1 MKIGSRASVVFLVAA
16 PFCIGYA
23 QVPVT
28 TLYSS
33 TAAIGGWGMLLLL
46 TAASPD
52 AQLRFN
58 RASLFLILL
67 AAAAIGTVLD
77 GGEAAGV
84 LVMSAI
90 TVMVAGAVSSQRS
103 VQSVAAGL
111 ISAGIVG
118 CLLGFVQYFLPELAD
133 GQWVARPNT
142 SGRAFGNLRQPNL
155 LGTLFLLGLC
165 CLPLV
170 TCTGHRHRRLAWSAI
185 ILLLFGIALTG
196 SRTAL
201 LGLLSL
207 GLWATF
213 DRGMSQPNRQMFAG
227 AVAIGLGWWAGL
239 WAYGHLGGVV
249 YFGEVR
255 LSTGSDISSSRFK
268 IWANTL
274 QLIADHPW
282 TGVGWGNFNFAW
294 TLSPFP
300 DRPVAFFD
308 HTHNFVLQ
316 LAVELGI
323 PLTLALLALGM
334 WVLWRARGGLRHPDP
349 SRSLMA
355 RCCLMMLMVV
365 GWHSMLEYPLW
376 YPYFLFPTA
385 FALGVYLSIGWP
397 RHADQTPAAGSQTAS
412 VLAALVGLLM
422 IAGALYAIWDYQR
435 VVQIFAPYGAKGE
448 RPLPERIAEGQKS
461 WLFGHHADYAAVTTA
476 SRPSEVFSS
485 FERPLKHLVDAR
497 LMIAYAKALNELG
510 HRDEAIYVVQRL
522 REFRHP
528 LGEEFL
534 RRCAD
539 PLYAQTAFECDTRP
553 RSFTYEDLRV
563 ERFLTGRAPT
573 SATR

>member
-1 MKIGSRASVVFLVAA
+1 MTPLLVVLFALGYCVGYTQSPGITFYNAASTVAGWGGGLLLWA
-16 PFCIGYA
+16 CHSNGDA
-23 QVPVT
+23 ADRRGMQTVG
-28 TLYSS
+28 
-33 TAAIGGWGMLLLL
+33 AAIL
-46 TAASPD
+46 
-52 AQLRFN
+52 
-58 RASLFLILL
+58 
-67 AAAAIGTVLD
+67 
-77 GGEAAGV
+77 
-84 LVMSAI
+84 
-90 TVMVAGAVSSQRS
+90 
-103 VQSVAAGL
+103 AAGL
-111 ISAGIVG
+111 CSTAIA
-118 CLLGFVQYFLPELAD
+118 LVQYFLPAWAD
-133 GQWVARPNT
+133 GTWIARPNT
-142 SGRAFGNLRQPNL
+142 PGRAIANLRQPNL
-155 LGTLFLLGLC
+155 LGTLLLMALC
-165 CLPLV
+165 TLPLLLQA
-170 TCTGHRHRRLAWSAI
+170 RPRWAWAVAAV
-185 ILLLFGIALTG
+185 LTLGIATTS
-196 SRTAL
+196 SRTAVV
-201 LGLLSL
+201 GLLIL
-207 GLWATF
+207 AAWAAV
-213 DRGMSQPNRQMFAG
+213 DRGMPKSVRLWF
-227 AVAIGLGWWAGL
+227 IGSLPMTAAWWATL
-239 WAYGHLGGVV
+239 WVFGHVGGTV
-249 YFGEVR
+249 YFGEAR

-282 TGVGWGNFNFAW
+282 LGVGWGNFNFAW
-294 TLSPFP
+294 TLSAFP

-308 HTHNFVLQ
+308 HTHNLVLQ

-323 PLTLALLALGM
+323 PAALALLALGA

-349 SRSLMA
+349 LQALTA

-376 YPYFLFPTA
+376 YPYFLFPTI
-385 FALGVYLSIGWP
+385 FALSVYLGIGWP
-397 RHADQTPAAGSQTAS
+397 RPVSKRLVSASRAAPP
-412 VLAALVGLLM
+412 LYAAVGAVM
-422 IAGALYAIWDYQR
+422 IAAALYAIWDYQR

-448 RPLPERIAEGQKS
+448 RPLPGRIAEGQKS

-553 RSFTYEDLRV
+553 RSFTYKDLRV
-563 ERFLTGRAPT
+563 ERFVTGRAPT

>member
-1 MKIGSRASVVFLVAA
+1 MTLTLVVLLTLGYCV
-16 PFCIGYA
+16 GYA
-23 QVPVT
+23 QVPST
-28 TLYSS
+28 TFYNEVLA
-33 TAAIGGWGMLLLL
+33 TLGAGGV
-46 TAASPD
+46 
-52 AQLRFN
+52 
-58 RASLFLILL
+58 LL
-67 AAAAIGTVLD
+67 ARALPQYRTAPDRRWVNAIWAAL
-77 GGEAAGV
+77 
-84 LVMSAI
+84 L
-90 TVMVAGAVSSQRS
+90 VAGLCNTT
-103 VQSVAAGL
+103 VAL
-111 ISAGIVG
+111 
-118 CLLGFVQYFLPELAD
+118 VQYFAPQWAD
-133 GQWVARPNT
+133 GVWIARANT
-142 SGRAFGNLRQPNL
+142 PGRAFGNLRQPNL
-155 LGTLFLLGLC
+155 LGTLLLIALC
-165 CLPLV
+165 AVPLV
-170 TCTGHRHRRLAWSAI
+170 IELRSRWRWAVVTVLTL
-185 ILLLFGIALTG
+185 GIASTG
-196 SRTAL
+196 SRTA
-201 LGLLSL
+201 
-207 GLWATF
+207 
-213 DRGMSQPNRQMFAG
+213 
-227 AVAIGLGWWAGL
+227 AIGLLLLAVWASADKGMPKVVRQLFICSLLIAAAWWAAL
-239 WAYGHLGGVV
+239 WAHGHLGGTV
-249 YFGEVR
+249 YFGEAR

-282 TGVGWGNFNFAW
+282 LGVGWGNFNFAW
-294 TLSPFP
+294 TLSAFP

-308 HTHNFVLQ
+308 HTHNLVLQ

-334 WVLWRARGGLRHPDP
+334 WVLWRARGGLRHSDP
-349 SRSLMA
+349 SQALVA

-385 FALGVYLSIGWP
+385 FALGVYLSIGWR

-539 PLYAQTAFECDTRP
+539 PLYAQSAFECDTRP

-563 ERFLTGRAPT
+563 ERFVTGRAPT

>member
-1 MKIGSRASVVFLVAA
+1 MAWIAISLLILSYCV
-16 PFCIGYA
+16 GYS
-23 QVPVT
+23 QPPNT
-28 TLYSS
+28 SLYSS
-33 TAAIGGWGMLLLL
+33 SFAVIGWG
-46 TAASPD
+46 TVIAYGSVRERERIVWAALVLSGLCSS
-52 AQLRFN
+52 A
-58 RASLFLILL
+58 L
-67 AAAAIGTVLD
+67 A
-77 GGEAAGV
+77 
-84 LVMSAI
+84 
-90 TVMVAGAVSSQRS
+90 
-103 VQSVAAGL
+103 
-111 ISAGIVG
+111 
-118 CLLGFVQYFLPELAD
+118 CVQYFTPSWAD
-133 GQWVARPNT
+133 GAWIAQPAN
-142 SGRAFGNLRQPNL
+142 SGRAFANLRQPNL
-155 LGTLFLLGLC
+155 LGTLLLIGLC
-165 CLPLV
+165 ALPIWAHQTV
-170 TCTGHRHRRLAWSAI
+170 RIRRWIWAPAAVFTL
-185 ILLLFGIALTG
+185 GVALTS

-201 LGLLSL
+201 IGLLML
-207 GLWATF
+207 GSWAAL
-213 DRGMSQPNRQMFAG
+213 DRRMPRAARQLFAG
-227 AVAIGLGWWAGL
+227 AVALGLAWWAAL

-249 YFGEVR
+249 YFGEAR
-255 LSTGSDISSSRFK
+255 LSTGSDISSSRFR

-308 HTHNFVLQ
+308 HTHNLVLQ

-334 WVLWRARGGLRHPDP
+334 WVLWRARGGLRHSDP
-349 SRSLMA
+349 SQALVA
-355 RCCLMMLMVV
+355 RCSLMMLMVV

-385 FALGVYLSIGWP
+385 FALGVYLSIGWR

>member
-1 MKIGSRASVVFLVAA
+1 MTLVIVVLLALGYCVAYMQAPSTAFYNTDLTVLGWGATLLIYGLMRLPSRRGTRIGPHYNGHWMDAIWTAFLVA
-16 PFCIGYA
+16 G
-23 QVPVT
+23 
-28 TLYSS
+28 
-33 TAAIGGWGMLLLL
+33 
-46 TAASPD
+46 
-52 AQLRFN
+52 
-58 RASLFLILL
+58 
-67 AAAAIGTVLD
+67 
-77 GGEAAGV
+77 AG
-84 LVMSAI
+84 SAI
-90 TVMVAGAVSSQRS
+90 IA
-103 VQSVAAGL
+103 L
-111 ISAGIVG
+111 I
-118 CLLGFVQYFLPELAD
+118 QYFVPLWAD
-133 GQWVARPNT
+133 GVWIARPNT
-142 SGRAFGNLRQPNL
+142 PGRAFANLRQPNL
-155 LGTLFLLGLC
+155 LGTLLLMGLC
-165 CLPLV
+165 AMPLLMQKASRCAWV
-170 TCTGHRHRRLAWSAI
+170 TA
-185 ILLLFGIALTG
+185 LLLTLGVASTS

-201 LGLLSL
+201 LGLLMLAAWAALDKGAPRHVRQLFVGSL
-207 GLWATF
+207 WMA
-213 DRGMSQPNRQMFAG
+213 FA
-227 AVAIGLGWWAGL
+227 WWAAL
-239 WAYGHLGGVV
+239 WMYGHLGGVV
-249 YFGEVR
+249 HFGEAR

-282 TGVGWGNFNFAW
+282 LGVGWGDFNFAW
-294 TLSPFP
+294 TLSAFP

-308 HTHNFVLQ
+308 HTHNLVLQ

-323 PLTLALLALGM
+323 PVALALLALGA

-349 SRSLMA
+349 LQALTA

-376 YPYFLFPTA
+376 YPYFLFPTI
-385 FALGVYLSIGWP
+385 FALSVYLSIGWP
-397 RHADQTPAAGSQTAS
+397 RAVSKSLAVASRAAPP
-412 VLAALVGLLM
+412 LYAAVGAVM

-553 RSFTYEDLRV
+553 RSFTYKDLRV
-563 ERFLTGRAPT
+563 ERFVTGRAPT